1 LNKLVKYSF
10 LILLL
15 LFGCAQVTSLNLK
28 KHQFGK
34 IPTKIVWI
42 QVAGLSP
49 EHLAL
54 LKFSYPS
61 RDRKSAFEDA
71 LCVGSAWDYN
81 LYDVRPDAY
90 AGFLSQMTGK
100 KNIKNSCS
108 DYELKPIWKYV
119 ANKKYKVGIF
129 EGELK
134 KEQSISKHSQCKKDY
149 SGYLNETTLWS
160 MNKVKKPKNL
170 FHVNGKDNFK
180 PGEIYYD
187 KSCLNG
193 ACFTSLSRNV
203 EGTFNSFQKNTNNYL
218 YIVRNFN
225 YINLLKSNKISEAR
239 SELNE
244 INTTLAYFQK
254 LASKTTDMLV
264 LLTSSEVKEL
274 DFPKTGKE
282 WTKFEKS
289 SKLLGVKNTKLIS
302 SVFASG
308 ARAENFC
315 GIYDQSQI
323 LSRIFSGAKQQGLEF
338 SIINPFE

>member
-1 LNKLVKYSF
+1 MSF
-10 LILLL
+10 LM
-15 LFGCAQVTSLNLK
+15 GCAQVTSLNLQ

-49 EHLAL
+49 EHLAM

-61 RDRKSAFEDA
+61 RDRQSAFENS
-71 LCVGSAWDYN
+71 LCVGSVWDYN
-81 LYDVRPDAY
+81 LYSVRPDAY
-90 AGFLSQMTGK
+90 SGFLSQMTGK

-108 DYELKPIWKYV
+108 DYKHKPIWKYV
-119 ANKKYKVGIF
+119 AKKNYKVGIF
-129 EGELK
+129 EGEVLK
-134 KEQSISKHSQCKKDY
+134 KQSMSRYQECKKAKADY
-149 SGYLNETTLWS
+149 QKDYLDEVVLWS
-160 MNKVKKPKNL
+160 MNKVKKPKKL
-170 FHVNGKDNFK
+170 FHVSDIKSFNKGDV
-180 PGEIYYD
+180 YYD

-193 ACFTSLSRNV
+193 DCFTSLSRNI
-203 EGTFNSFQKNTNNYL
+203 EGTFAKFQKNSKNYL

-225 YINLLKSNKISEAR
+225 YANLLKANKISEAR

-254 LASKTTDMLV
+254 LASKRNDMLV
-264 LLTSSEVKEL
+264 LLTSSETKEL
-274 DFPKTGKE
+274 NFPKTGSQ
-282 WTKFEKS
+282 WSRFEKQ
-289 SKLLGVKNTKLIS
+289 SKMLSVKNTKLIS

-315 GIYDQSQI
+315 GIYDQSQV

>member
-1 LNKLVKYSF
+1 VG
-10 LILLL
+10 L

-81 LYDVRPDAY
+81 LYDVRPSAY
-90 AGFLSQMTGK
+90 SGFLSQMTGK
-100 KNIKNSCS
+100 KNIKNECS

-119 ANKKYKVGIF
+119 AKKNYKVGIL

-134 KEQSISKHSQCKKDY
+134 PSQSILKHKKCKKKYKDY
-149 SGYLNETTLWS
+149 LDEPTLWS
-160 MNKVKKPKNL
+160 MNKVKKTKNF
-170 FHVNGKDNFK
+170 FHVNEKTNYK
-180 PGEIYYD
+180 PGVTYYD
-187 KSCLNG
+187 RSCLNG
-193 ACFTSLSRNV
+193 DCFTSLSRNV
-203 EGTFNSFQKNTNNYL
+203 AGTFKTFQKNTNNYL
-218 YIVRNFN
+218 YIVRNFK
-225 YINLLKSNKISEAR
+225 YSNLLKANKISEAR
-239 SELNE
+239 SELDE

-254 LASKTTDMLV
+254 LASKRNDMLV

-274 DFPKTGKE
+274 NFPKTGAE
-282 WTKFEKS
+282 WSKFEKS
-289 SKLLGVKNTKLIS
+289 SKLLGVRNTKLIS
-302 SVFASG
+302 SVFANG